1 MTYLIPTNWAM
12 IHFCYCVVHAK
23 TGRVRHCRDLVYASI
38 KQSRAKVYLNTKP
51 KTQKTWCHGRCGLCN
66 AQSNNQEQMWP
77 QPLDTQNKRRPRS
90 FYQHLKFWGMSNCC
104 TWLEHIVTE
113 LCEPNTYVTW
123 FRLLQHNGILSCTP
137 THAEG
142 WMIFQLHTDTRG
154 RVDDFS
160 VAHAFYKL

>member
-77 QPLDTQNKRRPRS
+77 QPLDTQNKQQEWRAWVGIEGIAYEKDLHWNENKSGALDWRETQQCLAFAQLNELDHPPHADQYKFRTGQSGKTGCVRR
-90 FYQHLKFWGMSNCC
+90 
-104 TWLEHIVTE
+104 
-113 LCEPNTYVTW
+113 
-123 FRLLQHNGILSCTP
+123 LS
-137 THAEG
+137 
-142 WMIFQLHTDTRG
+142 I
-154 RVDDFS
+154 
-160 VAHAFYKL
+160 